1 MSTAGRKV
9 SGFSVESLDGK
20 TVVALPPLLECN
32 TLPDDISEIPT
43 PEVAVHFPHLTAMSE
58 KIPPL
63 DRGAPILL
71 LLGRDVLSVH
81 KVREQRNGP
90 QNTPYAQRLD
100 LGWVIVG
107 EVCLDGIH
115 RQSSMNTYKTN
126 ILLNGRTSYFSLCT
140 KGINVVERGESPL
153 LSYIPDPPCS
163 LKSKESYSKSLKE
176 NVLFRTPED
185 NKAALSV
192 EDKVFLDIMNKEV
205 YLDEDNHWVAP
216 LPFRSPRIQLPNN
229 REQAKQ
235 RLSFLQRTF
244 SKKPKMKMHF
254 FDFMQ

>member
-1 MSTAGRKV
+1 MSTAGRKL

-43 PEVAVHFPHLTAMSE
+43 TEVAVHFPHLTAMSE
-58 KIPPL
+58 KIQPL

-107 EVCLDGIH
+107 EVCLGGIH

-140 KGINVVERGESPL
+140 KGS
-153 LSYIPDPPCS
+153 
-163 LKSKESYSKSLKE
+163 
-176 NVLFRTPED
+176 RT
-185 NKAALSV
+185 
-192 EDKVFLDIMNKEV
+192 
-205 YLDEDNHWVAP
+205 
-216 LPFRSPRIQLPNN
+216 R
-229 REQAKQ
+229 
-235 RLSFLQRTF
+235 
-244 SKKPKMKMHF
+244 
-254 FDFMQ
+254 

>member
-20 TVVALPPLLECN
+20 TVVALPRLLECN

-43 PEVAVHFPHLTAMSE
+43 PEVAVHFPYLTAMSE

-63 DRGAPILL
+63 DPGAPILL

-81 KVREQRNGP
+81 KVREQRNRP
-90 QNTPYAQRLD
+90 KNIPYAQRLD

-115 RQSSMNTYKTN
+115 RQSSVNTYKTN

-140 KGINVVERGESPL
+140 KGINVVERSESPL

-176 NVLFRTPED
+176 NVFFRSPED

-216 LPFRSPRIQLPNN
+216 LPFRSPRIQLPNK

-235 RLSFLQRTF
+235 RLSSLQRTF
-244 SKKPKMKMHF
+244 SKKPKDENAF
-254 FDFMQ
+254 L